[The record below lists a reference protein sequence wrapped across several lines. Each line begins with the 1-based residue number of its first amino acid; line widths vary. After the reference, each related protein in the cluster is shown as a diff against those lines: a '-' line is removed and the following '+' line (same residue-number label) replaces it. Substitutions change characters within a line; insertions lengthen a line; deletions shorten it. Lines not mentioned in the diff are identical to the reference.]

1 MDETFLQELSSA
13 LITKLNVTASEL
25 LSALGDLSATPV
37 HPYDQLKCEYFDTDY
52 QFKTIND
59 IEIPKEF
66 CIHNCVVTLT
76 AINECCQQ
84 AYSEHF
90 NYLDKVDGYANLG
103 HAFATLSGDQFI
115 IDQERTRNFIEFH
128 EIVKSI
134 PVESITREN
143 SLEIAH
149 KLLSQYAKII

>member
-13 LITKLNVTASEL
+13 LINKLNVTASEL

-37 HPYDQLKCEYFDTDY
+37 HPYEKLKHDYFDTDY

-59 IEIPKEF
+59 IEVPKEF
-66 CIHNCVVTLT
+66 CIHNCVATLT
-76 AINECCQQ
+76 AANVQYQQ
-84 AYSEHF
+84 TCTDHLTHIDNIES
-90 NYLDKVDGYANLG
+90 NSNIG

-115 IDQERTRNFIEFH
+115 VDEERTKNFIEFH

-149 KLLSQYAKII
+149 KLLSHYTKII